1 MRFMHLLIPKIDK
14 SVMHLLVRNVIH
26 LMCEKNLLLLK
37 CENIFFFLLECYI
50 FNRLP

>member
-37 CENIFFFLLECYI
+37 CENIFFFFFGMLHI
-50 FNRLP
+50 Q